1 MCGILAIIGKGKDE
15 KLVQQLSKRMSH
27 RGPDESDIHITEKGH
42 FLAHERLSIVDLHTG
57 KQPIQGTSS
66 AWMIHNGEIYNH
78 KELRDTILKNH
89 TFRTTSDSEV
99 IVHLYE
105 EFGYDFCNFLDGMF
119 AFVVI
124 DGDDYIAARDPLGIK
139 PLYYG
144 IDERGRKY
152 FASEMKAIADQC
164 VTFSTFPP
172 GHIYTEKT
180 GFVKYYQPEWEDAS
194 KAIEPVDYKAIRKSL
209 TQAVKKRLMSDVPF
223 GVLLSGGLDSSLT
236 SSIAC
241 RLLEGTGQKIHSF
254 SIGLDAD
261 SPDTKAARKVAAFI
275 GTIHHEIHFTI
286 EQGIEI
292 LEKLIWHLETYD
304 VTSIRASTPM
314 YFLSK
319 AITEQG
325 IKMVLSGEGA
335 DEVFGGYL
343 YFRNAPSAAEFQQET
358 IDRVQKLFTADLLRA
373 DKSTMAHGLEARVPF
388 LDKAFL
394 ELAIKIQP
402 EEKQPKTYNGIEK
415 YILRKA
421 FDTPEKP
428 YLPEEVLWR
437 QKEQFSDGVGY
448 NWIDTLI
455 EYCTSQV
462 TDTDFELASQLYP
475 YNTPTTK
482 EAFFYRSIFHKFYPQ
497 VSAAETVRKWI
508 PKWQE
513 NQDPS
518 GRANAAHVK
527 ADVLIA
533 SETEKV

>member
-15 KLVQQLSKRMSH
+15 ALVKQLSKRMSH
-27 RGPDESDIHITEKGH
+27 RGPDESDIHVMEKGH
-42 FLAHERLSIVDLHTG
+42 ILAHERLSIVDLHTG
-57 KQPIQGTSS
+57 KQPIQGTST
-66 AWMIHNGEIYNH
+66 AWMVHNGEIYNH
-78 KELRDTILKNH
+78 KQLRTTTLAQH

-105 EFGYDFCNFLDGMF
+105 EFGYDFCNMLDGIF

-124 DGDDYIAARDPLGIK
+124 DGDDFIAARDPLGVK
-139 PLYYG
+139 PMYYG
-144 IDERGRKY
+144 IDERGRTY

-164 VTFSTFPP
+164 ATFSTFPP
-172 GHIYTEKT
+172 GHFYTEKT
-180 GFVKYYQPEWEDAS
+180 GFVKYYQPEWEDQS
-194 KAIEPVDYKAIRKSL
+194 KAVETVDYDAVRTSL
-209 TQAVKKRLMSDVPF
+209 TQAVEKRLMADVPF
-223 GVLLSGGLDSSLT
+223 GVLLSGGLDSSLI

-241 RLLEGTGQKIHSF
+241 RLTESSGQKIHSF
-254 SIGLDAD
+254 SIGLDETA
-261 SPDTKAARKVAAFI
+261 PDLLAARKVAEFI
-275 GTIHHEIHFTI
+275 GTEHHEVFFTV

-304 VTSIRASTPM
+304 VTSVRASTPM

-319 AITEQG
+319 AITDMG

-335 DEVFGGYL
+335 DEIFGGYL
-343 YFRNAPSAAEFQQET
+343 YFRNAPSAHEFQRET
-358 IDRVQKLFTADLLRA
+358 IERVQKLFTADLLRA

-394 ELAIKIQP
+394 ELAIKIKP
-402 EEKQPKTYNGIEK
+402 EEKQPKTYDGIEK

-421 FDTPEKP
+421 FDTPERP

-455 EYCTSQV
+455 EYCTEQV
-462 TDTDFELASQLYP
+462 SDEDFAKAELLYP
-475 YNTPTTK
+475 YNTPVTK

-497 VSAAETVRKWI
+497 QSAAQTVRKWI

-513 NQDPS
+513 NLDPS
-518 GRANAAHVK
+518 GRANAAHVE
-527 ADVLIA
+527 ADISIA
-533 SETEKV
+533 QENVRV